1 MAVKRKYKVR
11 VRGKV
16 RNQLLRQGGTVAGLA
31 LGLLLASW
39 FFGAAFKASRGFIAG
54 RIFSFRPASFNV
66 DCPSPEASV
75 SARELMADA
84 LKTPLT
90 ARRCAEIAAELRK
103 RHPGL
108 AQVDVARNFFT
119 GRASVKAVP
128 EDIVSAVL
136 LQGTTAYLSA
146 SGRLLGENITGKTSS
161 ELPAEIGWAA
171 GSAPGLAAFIKA
183 LDPLL
188 PAFYSRPSRLECP
201 GSDWACTLRLEDG
214 TSVLWGEFEFTRLKV
229 IRLNEVMK
237 DASLKRPGP
246 LRVDLRYF
254 REGRIFVS
262 AAK

>member
-1 MAVKRKYKVR
+1 MR

-16 RNQLLRQGGTVAGLA
+16 RNNLLRQGGTVAGLA

-39 FFGAAFKASRGFIAG
+39 FFGAALKASRSFISG

-66 DCPSPEASV
+66 DCPSTEAAV
-75 SARELMADA
+75 SARELMTAT
-84 LKTPLT
+84 LKAPLT
-90 ARRCAEIAAELRK
+90 ARRCAEIAAELRR

-108 AQVDVARNFFT
+108 TEVNVARNFFT

-128 EDIVSAVL
+128 EAVVSAVL
-136 LQGTTAYLSA
+136 LQGTSAYLSVT
-146 SGRLLGENITGKTSS
+146 GRLLGENITGKISS

-171 GSAPGLAAFIKA
+171 GSAPGLAVFLKD
-183 LDPLL
+183 LNPLL
-188 PAFYSRPSRLECP
+188 PVFYSRPSRLYCP

-237 DASLKRPGP
+237 DASLKRTGP
-246 LRVDLRYF
+246 LRVDMRYF
-254 REGRIFVS
+254 REGKIFVS

>member
-1 MAVKRKYKVR
+1 MR

-31 LGLLLASW
+31 LGLLLGSW
-39 FFGAAFKASRGFIAG
+39 FFGTALKASRGFISG

-75 SARELMADA
+75 SARELMAA
-84 LKTPLT
+84 TLKAPLS
-90 ARRCAEIAAELRK
+90 ARRCAEIADELRK

-108 AQVDVARNFFT
+108 ADVRVARNFFT
-119 GRASVKAVP
+119 GRASIKAVP
-128 EDIVSAVL
+128 EAIVSAVML
-136 LQGTTAYLSA
+136 EGATAYLSV
-146 SGRLLGENITGKTSS
+146 SGRLLGENITGQTAS
-161 ELPAEIGWAA
+161 ELPAQIGWPAQ
-171 GSAPGLAAFIKA
+171 SAPGLAAFLKE
-183 LDPLL
+183 LSPLL
-188 PAFYSRPSRLECP
+188 PVFSSRPSRLECP

-229 IRLNEVMK
+229 IRLNEVIK

-246 LRVDLRYF
+246 LRVDMRYF
-254 REGRIFVS
+254 REGKIFVS